1 MTGSETTP
9 TWGYRP
15 DGSAEIF
22 DLGPGETLPEGWHPS
37 PDVITDP
44 ARATAEAL
52 SATVARAAQAP
63 RRPVAPRR
71 APDAGAEGAKLSHP
85 SLVTDQ
91 IEALRAEN
99 ARLCTENAELRQAL
113 AASHA
118 AQAEAVARLKA
129 LTEQVAESMASVP
142 VADGGQDAP
151 DQPTADPAAAP
162 ARTRDEAREAVRIL
176 LGEGL
181 TDREIARRVGV
192 SPSTVAAV
200 RKAAGA

>member
-1 MTGSETTP
+1 MSEAAITP

-22 DLGPGETLPEGWHPS
+22 NLGPGEGLPAGWHPS

-44 ARATAEAL
+44 SRATAEAL
-52 SATVARAAQAP
+52 SATIARAAETP
-63 RRPVAPRR
+63 RRPVTLRTA
-71 APDAGAEGAKLSHP
+71 AE
-85 SLVTDQ
+85 TDGIAELQ
-91 IEALRAEN
+91 AEN
-99 ARLCTENAELRQAL
+99 ARLATENAELRQAL

-118 AQAEAVARLKA
+118 AQAEALARIKA
-129 LTEQVAESMASVP
+129 LTGQVASAAT
-142 VADGGQDAP
+142 ADGAQDADDGP
-151 DQPTADPAAAP
+151 DAAPCPAASPP
-162 ARTRDEAREAVRIL
+162 ARTRDEAREAVRAL
-176 LGEGL
+176 LGEDL